1 LPAGAAGSG
10 RLQLADWLTRRDNP
24 LTARVLVNRVWMHHF
39 GQGLVRT
46 PNNFGRQGQPPS
58 HPELL
63 DFLAARFM
71 SDGWSIKP
79 LHRTLL
85 LSHCYRL
92 ASTADTHNEAVDP
105 GNEWLWHFARHRL
118 DAEAIRDSFLAVSGK
133 LERGPAGPHPFPP
146 ENSWGFTQHNPF
158 EAVYPTNCRSVYLMT
173 QRTRRHPFLAL
184 FDGADPNLSVGQ
196 RSVTTVPTQ
205 ALFFLNNPFVH
216 EQATAFA
223 DRLQKTAADDRGR
236 IELAH
241 VLALGRKPTAAEV
254 AAAEDYLRRYAREL
268 ETLGVQPGQRR
279 AQAWTSYAS
288 VLFRGNEFLY
298 VD

>member
-1 LPAGAAGSG
+1 
-10 RLQLADWLTRRDNP
+10 
-24 LTARVLVNRVWMHHF
+24 MHHF

-46 PNNFGRQGQPPS
+46 SNNFGKQGQPPS

-63 DFLAARFM
+63 DFLAVRFM
-71 SDGWSIKP
+71 SEGWSVKR
-79 LHRTLL
+79 LHRTIL

-92 ASTADTHNEAVDP
+92 AATGDAHNEAVDP
-105 GNEWLWHFARHRL
+105 GNEWLWHFARRRL
-118 DAEAIRDSFLAVSGK
+118 DAEAIRDSLLAVSGK

-146 ENSWGFTQHNPF
+146 ENTWGFTQHNPF
-158 EAVYPTNCRSVYLMT
+158 EAVYATNRRSVYLMT

-216 EQATAFA
+216 EQAVALGE
-223 DRLQKTAADDRGR
+223 RLRKAAADDRGR
-236 IELAH
+236 VELAH
-241 VLALGRKPTAAEV
+241 ELAFGRQPTAAEV
-254 AAAEDYLRRYAREL
+254 AAAEDYLRRYASEL
-268 ETLGVQPGQRR
+268 ASVGVPPDQRPGL
-279 AQAWTSYAS
+279 AWASYAV
-288 VLFRGNEFLY
+288 VLFRSNEFLY